1 MTLSPREIEALVLIV
16 RWALL
21 ETGPDTLDEEER
33 ALLELCNTLERM
45 E

>member
-1 MTLSPREIEALVLIV
+1 MTLSPREIEALVFVI

-21 ETGPDTLDEEER
+21 ETGPDTLEDEDR
-33 ALLELCNTLERM
+33 KLLELCNRLERM